1 MSDRICLVVDD
12 EPAVRR
18 YVCVVL
24 QKDNYQTLEAESAPQ
39 AFKLI
44 MGMNG
49 GLDLL
54 ITDISMPGDMDGAD
68 LAFAVRNAFPTVPI
82 VVISGYS
89 SSARV
94 KSGMKDFEFI
104 EKPFKPEAIS
114 MAVVRATTS
123 AGLPPGTS

>member
-44 MGMNG
+44 MGM
-49 GLDLL
+49 L

-114 MAVVRATTS
+114 MAAVRATTS